1 MKPYLQA
8 LFRSSLPH
16 PTADHDYALYEVG
29 EGCEVTNLVP
39 GVDLLSERFR
49 CDGRTLVSALRFV
62 MDELARGR
70 HNLFVS
76 GLNDKPQYPLAN
88 VSII

>member
-1 MKPYLQA
+1 M
-8 LFRSSLPH
+8 
-16 PTADHDYALYEVG
+16 
-29 EGCEVTNLVP
+29 TNLVP

-49 CDGRTLVSALRFV
+49 CDGRTLIAALRFV

-76 GLNDKPQYPLAN
+76 TFSTAD
-88 VSII
+88 VSIKIIN

>member
-1 MKPYLQA
+1 M
-8 LFRSSLPH
+8 
-16 PTADHDYALYEVG
+16 
-29 EGCEVTNLVP
+29 TNLVP

-49 CDGRTLVSALRFV
+49 CDGRTLVAALRFV

-76 GLNDKPQYPLAN
+76 DIFPYILMISKTIEELLSY
-88 VSII
+88 